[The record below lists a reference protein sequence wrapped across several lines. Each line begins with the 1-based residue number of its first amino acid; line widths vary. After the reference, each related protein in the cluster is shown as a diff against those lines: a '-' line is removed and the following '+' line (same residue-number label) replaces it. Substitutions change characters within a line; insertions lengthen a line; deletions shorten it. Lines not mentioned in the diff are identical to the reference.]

1 MKLTDKKIY
10 TLEILE
16 HGIIQLLIQTVY
28 IKEDGQELTREN
40 WRTVL
45 MPGDFECAE
54 KLLDEYHM
62 NIVRAVWTD
71 EIVENYAL
79 KMAEIEKQA
88 TL

>member
-1 MKLTDKKIY
+1 MNTKKAY
-10 TLEILE
+10 QLEILE
-16 HGIIQLLIQTVY
+16 DGAIQLLIQTIY
-28 IKEDGQELTREN
+28 FKEDGAELTREN

-45 MPGDFECAE
+45 IPGNFERAE
-54 KLLDEYHM
+54 ELLDEYHM